1 MENQLTRRT
10 LLKKGAAISLGLP
23 VLGLSSAFQN
33 ILAKTNYVDEIGIQL
48 YTVRNQLAENPK
60 KTLQSIAQLGYKQV
74 ELMDI
79 ASASELMA
87 FTKDLGLMVRSSFF
101 MWTHITGRWDLA
113 EKYGLPKQPEGYDFN
128 RILDDAKSLGLKHL
142 VFGYMLPDER
152 STMDDYKKIT
162 EKLNR
167 SGELCK
173 KRGIQLCYHNHSF
186 EFGPIEGEI
195 PYEYLMENFDE
206 DLVKFEL
213 DVFWA
218 SLGGYDPV
226 QLMDK
231 LDGRISQ
238 LHLKD
243 KLKGAA
249 VIFAEQEVPPETFK
263 ELGNG
268 VVDIKT
274 IVRKA
279 EKIGVQECHVEQ
291 DQSPD
296 PINSIGQSISYL
308 KRI

>member
-1 MENQLTRRT
+1 MKTQLTRRS
-10 LLKKGAAISLGLP
+10 LIKKGTAISLGLP

-33 ILAKTNYVDEIGIQL
+33 LMANTKYMDEIGIQL
-48 YTVRNQLAENPK
+48 YTVRDQLAENPK
-60 KTLQSIAQLGYKQV
+60 KTLESIARLGYKQV

-79 ASASELMA
+79 ATAKDLMPIL
-87 FTKDLGLMVRSSFF
+87 KDLGLMLRSSFF
-101 MWTHITGRWDLA
+101 MWTHVTGRWELA
-113 EKYGLPKQPEGYDFN
+113 EKYGLPKQPDGYNFD
-128 RILDDAKSLGLKHL
+128 RVLDDAEAAGLKHL

-152 STMDDYKKIT
+152 ATMDDYKKIT

-186 EFGPIEGEI
+186 EFGPIDGAV
-195 PYEYLMENFDE
+195 PYEYLIENFDK

-218 SLGGYDPV
+218 SLAGHDPV
-226 QLMDK
+226 QLMDR
-231 LDGRISQ
+231 LNGRISQ

-243 KLKGAA
+243 KLKGTP
-249 VIFAEQEVPPETFK
+249 VIFAEQKVPKEAFK

-268 VVDIKT
+268 VVDLKT
-274 IVRKA
+274 IIKKA
-279 EKIGVQECHVEQ
+279 ETIGVQECHVEQ

-308 KRI
+308 KGI